1 MNERPSEGLFPT
13 WLLWVIGPVTVL
25 AAALIV
31 LALVLGIQAGQRQA
45 EVERRQQAAIA
56 IQRAMDY
63 RSEGKLAESLAEYQR
78 VLVLDPGNTAAVA
91 GIESLLQLAAG
102 GAAAGDTGQPPAA
115 GAEDASTAYPTAES
129 AAAAASAPTTAPASS
144 PTALSPEE
152 RLWQDVLTAYEGGEW
167 AQAESTLL
175 QLRERYP
182 QHRRTEAAGMLFDLY
197 VNLAAE
203 TEQEGDLEQALA
215 YVDKALELRPDATA
229 LRTARSM
236 AAMYLEMLDVSGT
249 DWEKTIEM
257 LEGLY
262 VRDPSYRDVRERL
275 QAALLAYGDELAAGR
290 KWCEAAEQYRGA
302 VAIESSP
309 ETIAQRNSL
318 EERCESVRTPIALST
333 PEPGRTATAP
343 ALGLAVTPEPEAE
356 ETATLE
362 PSPTPAAPAPSAAV
376 AGRIVYSALDPI
388 NGRTHVFIR
397 DAAGSAPAILLVE
410 DAQQAAF
417 RPDGQRFVY
426 RNLRNDMR
434 GLTALDPATGLE
446 LRFTDFAE
454 DARPSWNGEGN
465 RITFASNREGDR
477 LWRVY
482 TLWADVGSEAAV
494 MAYGDSPSWSKA
506 EDRIAYRGCDESGN
520 RCGIWS
526 MTGSGGDRRPLTT
539 VQSDDR
545 PVWAP
550 NGQFVVFMSDGRDG
564 NSEIYRV
571 NAAGGE
577 ALRLTEN
584 GAIDG
589 LPVVSPDGAWVA
601 FVSNRSGGWA
611 VYAVPSGGGE
621 AQPLFAVDG
630 GLGNYLD
637 QSLQW
642 IP

>member
-1 MNERPSEGLFPT
+1 
-13 WLLWVIGPVTVL
+13 
-25 AAALIV
+25 
-31 LALVLGIQAGQRQA
+31 
-45 EVERRQQAAIA
+45 
-56 IQRAMDY
+56 
-63 RSEGKLAESLAEYQR
+63 
-78 VLVLDPGNTAAVA
+78 
-91 GIESLLQLAAG
+91 
-102 GAAAGDTGQPPAA
+102 
-115 GAEDASTAYPTAES
+115 
-129 AAAAASAPTTAPASS
+129 
-144 PTALSPEE
+144 
-152 RLWQDVLTAYEGGEW
+152 
-167 AQAESTLL
+167 
-175 QLRERYP
+175 
-182 QHRRTEAAGMLFDLY
+182 
-197 VNLAAE
+197 
-203 TEQEGDLEQALA
+203 
-215 YVDKALELRPDATA
+215 
-229 LRTARSM
+229 
-236 AAMYLEMLDVSGT
+236 
-249 DWEKTIEM
+249 
-257 LEGLY
+257 
-262 VRDPSYRDVRERL
+262 
-275 QAALLAYGDELAAGR
+275 
-290 KWCEAAEQYRGA
+290 
-302 VAIESSP
+302 
-309 ETIAQRNSL
+309 
-318 EERCESVRTPIALST
+318 
-333 PEPGRTATAP
+333 
-343 ALGLAVTPEPEAE
+343 
-356 ETATLE
+356 
-362 PSPTPAAPAPSAAV
+362 
-376 AGRIVYSALDPI
+376 VYSALDPI